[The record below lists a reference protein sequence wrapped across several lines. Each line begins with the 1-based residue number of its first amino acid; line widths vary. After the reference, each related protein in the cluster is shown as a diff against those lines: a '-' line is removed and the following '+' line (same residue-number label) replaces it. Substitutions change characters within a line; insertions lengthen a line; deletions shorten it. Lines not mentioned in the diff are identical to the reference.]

1 MEEYYGPMPVLGI
14 ILLQHLVK
22 LADGC
27 QEHDQEDVLE
37 AVDPLLPLCPLTPD
51 INL

>member
-1 MEEYYGPMPVLGI
+1 MEEHCPMPVLGI
-14 ILLQHLVK
+14 ILLKHLVI
-22 LADGC
+22 LADRRK
-27 QEHDQEDVLE
+27 EHDQEDVLE